1 MVKFHLFRGYLH
13 KSFIHVDVF
22 MGNTSKSMRGGSR
35 CRKRGCI
42 ILEFAAKLPNLKA
55 QRVCAERLLETHSPG
70 MPVWRR
76 SKKPIGIQVERHR
89 TPSRRRLPPPP
100 HVEHRL
106 PNICDT
112 VFQILGRRCAQAARA
127 GCWHAESALHRRF
140 GAGRFALA
148 AGASG
153 LPDGA

>member
-1 MVKFHLFRGYLH
+1 VAIYI
-13 KSFIHVDVF
+13 SFLYTLMSLRV
-22 MGNTSKSMRGGSR
+22 TQASLCGGSR

-76 SKKPIGIQVERHR
+76 GKKPIGIQVERYR
-89 TPSRRRLPPPP
+89 TPSRRCLPPPP

-127 GCWHAESALHRRF
+127 GCWHAESALHRID

-148 AGASG
+148 EGTSG